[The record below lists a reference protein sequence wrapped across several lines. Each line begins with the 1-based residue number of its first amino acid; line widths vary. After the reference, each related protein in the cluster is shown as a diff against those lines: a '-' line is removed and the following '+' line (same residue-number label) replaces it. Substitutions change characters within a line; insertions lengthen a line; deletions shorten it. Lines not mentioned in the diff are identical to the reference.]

1 MKFIGIE
8 IGGTKLQMVTG
19 NESGSIDRHFRATV
33 DLAAGAAGI
42 RSAIS
47 DCLEEWQI
55 GEEIAGL
62 GVGFGGPVDWQRG
75 VIRTSHHV
83 EGWAQFDLKGWLEEK
98 TQKPV
103 AIDNDANTAALGE
116 ALHGAGIDFRRVFYM
131 TIGSGIG
138 GGMVVDGNIY
148 HGRAPGEVEIGH
160 LRLNKTG
167 LTLESACSGWAV
179 NTKVLA
185 SIEEDPGGLLARLHK
200 DADGPPAALLVPAIQ
215 KGDTTANRLLAAV
228 ADDIGF
234 ALSHVVHLFHP
245 DVLIIGG
252 GLSLLGEPL
261 RAAVAQSLEPY
272 IMQAFLPP
280 PPLHLAVLGENVVPT
295 GALALAR
302 SAIGKQQNE

>member
-19 NESGSIDRHFRATV
+19 DGWGRIDRHFRAAV

-42 RSAIS
+42 RSAIG
-47 DCLEEWQI
+47 DCLEEWQTS
-55 GEEIAGL
+55 EEIAGV
-62 GVGFGGPVDWQRG
+62 GVGFGGPVDWQTG
-75 VIRTSHHV
+75 IIRTSHHV
-83 EGWAQFDLKGWLEEK
+83 EGWERFDLKGWLEEK
-98 TQKPV
+98 TKKPV

-116 ALHGAGIDFRRVFYM
+116 ALRGAGRDFRRVFYM

-138 GGMVVDGNIY
+138 GGMIVDGQIY

-160 LRLNKTG
+160 LRLNKAG

-185 SIEEDPGGLLARLHK
+185 CIEENPRSLLAELHK
-200 DADGPPAALLVPAIQ
+200 NSDGPPAALLVPAIQ

-261 RAAVAQSLEPY
+261 RTAVAQSLEPY

-280 PPLHLAVLGENVVPT
+280 PPAHLAVLGENVVPT

-302 SAIGKQQNE
+302 SAFGKQLK